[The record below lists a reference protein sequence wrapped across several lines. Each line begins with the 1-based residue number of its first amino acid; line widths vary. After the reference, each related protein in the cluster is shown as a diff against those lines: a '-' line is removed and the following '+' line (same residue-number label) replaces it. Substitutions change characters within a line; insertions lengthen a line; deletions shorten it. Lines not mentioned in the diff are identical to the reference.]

1 MSDSVLCEVR
11 VDRLNEKGVFVAEQ
25 ILNILHS
32 TQETPPKT
40 IFGRKQK
47 HYIPFSFEIAN
58 IDGVIRFFFSVPRTY
73 LGILQNQIYAH
84 FPNVEFH
91 TVSEYFPNSPAWVT
105 KMELS
110 KEYFHPL
117 KIYTDLKDRSEKETI
132 DPLSSITSA
141 LAKASKNEP
150 VVLQICFSPII
161 DEMWKDSGRVGIF
174 LSKRPKW
181 LKKLL
186 MSKYGTW
193 VNIVVFP
200 FSLLLKFLHLIVRG
214 SHSAEEHHASGEHD
228 KSSELESQVLE
239 KTKSYGYGVTVRA
252 ATFVDD
258 AVLAKSLLRELST
271 SLTILGRPNGNSLR
285 AKETNREDSHFRQ
298 RLNDRNMVL
307 NSAELAGLIHMP
319 TVYVKTP

>member
-1 MSDSVLCEVR
+1 MTDTVLCEVR

-47 HYIPFSFEIAN
+47 SFIPFSFEIAN
-58 IDGVIRFFFSVPRTY
+58 IDGVIRFFFSVPSTY
-73 LGILQNQIYAH
+73 LAILQNQIYAH

-91 TVSEYFPNSPAWVT
+91 TVSEYFPDTPAWVT

-132 DPLSSITSA
+132 DPLSSITGA
-141 LAKASKNEP
+141 LAKASRNEP
-150 VVLQICFSPII
+150 VVLQVCFSPII

-186 MSKYGTW
+186 MSKYGVW
-193 VNIVVFP
+193 VNVLVFP
-200 FSLLLKFLHLIVRG
+200 FSLLLKFLHLIIR
-214 SHSAEEHHASGEHD
+214 
-228 KSSELESQVLE
+228 
-239 KTKSYGYGVTVRA
+239 
-252 ATFVDD
+252 
-258 AVLAKSLLRELST
+258 
-271 SLTILGRPNGNSLR
+271 
-285 AKETNREDSHFRQ
+285 
-298 RLNDRNMVL
+298 
-307 NSAELAGLIHMP
+307 
-319 TVYVKTP
+319 